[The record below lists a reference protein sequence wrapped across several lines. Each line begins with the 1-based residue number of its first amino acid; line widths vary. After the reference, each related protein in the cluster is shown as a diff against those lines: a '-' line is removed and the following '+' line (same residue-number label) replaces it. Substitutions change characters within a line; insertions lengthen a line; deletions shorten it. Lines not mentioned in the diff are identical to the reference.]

1 MYFYK
6 SCEKKASKTIR
17 FSYIKQLQG
26 GAGEENVKVL
36 ALVEVEV
43 SLCPCNLVDWTIF
56 SPHIMWKQAEWFGVP
71 PCLSWCTP
79 GQCARM
85 PACLRVCEWLCA
97 HVRARAQ
104 ASLRQ
109 TARLPACLG

>member
-1 MYFYK
+1 M
-6 SCEKKASKTIR
+6 KKASKTIR

-56 SPHIMWKQAEWFGVP
+56 SPHIMWKQAEWRAPLLILV
-71 PCLSWCTP
+71 LVCT
-79 GQCARM
+79 RT
-85 PACLRVCEWLCA
+85 LCA
-97 HVRARAQ
+97 HMCARTR
-104 ASLRQ
+104 S
-109 TARLPACLG
+109 